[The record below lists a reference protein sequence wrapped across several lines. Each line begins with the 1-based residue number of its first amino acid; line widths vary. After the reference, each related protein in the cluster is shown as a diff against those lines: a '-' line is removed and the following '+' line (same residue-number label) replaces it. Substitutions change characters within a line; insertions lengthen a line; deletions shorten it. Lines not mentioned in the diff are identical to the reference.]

1 MSPAYPSWFLPS
13 LSIFEDIRT
22 LLMVVFG
29 LLIVQTVR
37 RPGLRVHL
45 RWAIPA
51 AGASVSAAVGTLFS
65 RFNFGGTALQA
76 AFTANTLSLTIHI
89 LAIGLSL
96 YSVWILWRTLH
107 DIARKSASADSVA
120 QSPDSPDLWPP
131 PPTRP
136 VR

>member
-1 MSPAYPSWFLPS
+1 
-13 LSIFEDIRT
+13 
-22 LLMVVFG
+22 MVVFG

-37 RPGLRVHL
+37 QPGLRVHL

-51 AGASVSAAVGTLFS
+51 AGASISAAAGSLLRRFS
-65 RFNFGGTALQA
+65 FSGTALQA
-76 AFTANTLSLTIHI
+76 AFTADTLSLTIHI

-96 YSVWILWRTLH
+96 YSVWMLWRTLR
-107 DIARKSASADSVA
+107 DIAHKSASPDSVA
-120 QSPDSPDLWPP
+120 KTLASPDVWPP